1 MLVLRDPLWCSV
13 DGSCDQAFG
22 EAGEL
27 RYPDGDEP
35 QRAAPTEGELG
46 RQRCLL
52 QSPSHERQAIHGE
65 VEGRDGKGRRVDAS
79 GARYTEPAKHGARVK
94 IMV

>member
-1 MLVLRDPLWCSV
+1 MRKADDAV
-13 DGSCDQAFG
+13 GSSGNLEQAISDSQKTG
-22 EAGEL
+22 
-27 RYPDGDEP
+27 
-35 QRAAPTEGELG
+35 AAPTEGELG

-65 VEGRDGKGRRVDAS
+65 VEGRNGKGRRVDAS